1 MEQGQVV
8 RHVDP
13 YAAAIRDIAQHPE
26 RLGDQLVERD
36 GDRPQLERPRLDTRH
51 VEKIGDEPGEP
62 VRLLLDELEQL
73 GAVLGIELDVGPAQA
88 RDRSLHGRQRRP
100 QVVRSRTHERAAP
113 AVDLFEQP
121 RPQGLVAQPRP
132 VHRERGL
139 VGEGTQ
145 QAPLPGKL
153 RVLQDQNPHRPIVE
167 HQGHGD
173 PRRRFGVDEP
183 ERSCLPAGD
192 ERGQLGRCQGV
203 THRGSHVQT
212 LVPVLRT
219 GLAVRQDQGS
229 PPGGKGVL
237 HRADDVGHQLVQGEV
252 TDQGARQVVEA
263 AGLFS
268 PAKRLFP
275 CGAQAGDHLSHDQHH
290 GHVHHEGD
298 PVLRVVHRQ
307 CLVRGEEEEV
317 VGEEPRH
324 RADRPGDRSR
334 YDDPDERGQHED
346 EGRDGDA
353 QVRAEREQDGEQHAK
368 RRQGDDHAHN
378 RAPVGC
384 QAVLHGH
391 CFPSD
396 GLSPTSECTDEF
408 SGPSQVRAQ

>member
-1 MEQGQVV
+1 MSI
-8 RHVDP
+8 RMRP
-13 YAAAIRDIAQHPE
+13 RIRDIAQHPE

-51 VEKIGDEPGEP
+51 VEKLVTSRESRS
-62 VRLLLDELEQL
+62 VCFWMSSSSSARSW
-73 GAVLGIELDVGPAQA
+73 GIELDVGPAQA

-100 QVVRSRTHERAAP
+100 QVVRSRTHERDAP

-121 RPQGLVAQPRP
+121 RPQGLVARRALSTASAAWLAKVPSRLRSP
-132 VHRERGL
+132 ASCASCRTRIPTGRLSSTRATEHG
-139 VGEGTQ
+139 VGVSASTN
-145 QAPLPGKL
+145 PSD
-153 RVLQDQNPHRPIVE
+153 RVCP
-167 HQGHGD
+167 
-173 PRRRFGVDEP
+173 P
-183 ERSCLPAGD
+183 ETSEVSSADVR
-192 ERGQLGRCQGV
+192 GV

-229 PPGGKGVL
+229 PPRGKGVL

-334 YDDPDERGQHED
+334 YDDPNERGQHED

-384 QAVLHGH
+384 QPVLHGH

-396 GLSPTSECTDEF
+396 GLWPTSECTDEF